1 MILRGILDR
10 SLGNMVCIRGF
21 AKMGDLAEVSK
32 ADENYQRDLIKE
44 HKKEV
49 LDFLHKRKVLFFP
62 EVILSYSI
70 DDLPS
75 ILDKFKHADQNL
87 KITSKANN
95 YKSKQDARGNDS
107 MQIATIDIK
116 GSQEKLKD
124 NDGYLIDNE
133 GVITSLC
140 YNSTFKRIDGNHRL
154 SAADE
159 EEDDQSIQDLI
170 TPFCLLLLPKQFE
183 QDTNTSSEL
192 TTKKLEKTI
201 FHNINYK
208 HIPLKK
214 EHHYKMMIGDE
225 TIFTDTDL
233 KNNFGKEYCL
243 ARKYLNEFDYNE
255 FGALSKE
262 LANNKY
268 TFTHDL
274 QKILLEKDGQQ
285 RKASK
290 DIDKA
295 FKDIDKS
302 LQLINNIYNN
312 HPDLS
317 QHKHY
322 GLLIAF
328 VYFAVRNEKSLSER
342 ELNAFATWVVDNF
355 VYKVA
360 QKDANSIISMY
371 ENIIEK
377 RYKEIFISMDFL
389 NKYEPT
395 YQAIEGV
402 IKEINTEKK
411 LDIKLLPMR
420 IDQFKTGYSYKL
432 DDEIFKQIEKC
443 GLMIADLSNNNV
455 NVYQEVGFAMGLNCN
470 INKKNILLLKQVK
483 QDNKQD
489 KSVDSEVGF
498 NLRSTK
504 QLRFED
510 TKDLRKSL
518 KQELLKYYKL
528 EVLG

>member
-44 HKKEV
+44 HKQEV

-87 KITSKANN
+87 KITSKTNN

-159 EEDDQSIQDLI
+159 EKDDQSIQDLI

-214 EHHYKMMIGDE
+214 EHHYEMMIDDE

-243 ARKYLNEFDYNE
+243 ARKYLNEFNYNE

-290 DIDKA
+290 DIDK
-295 FKDIDKS
+295 S

-317 QHKHY
+317 RHKHY

-377 RYKEIFISMDFL
+377 RYKEIFISMDFSPEHESIY
-389 NKYEPT
+389 K
-395 YQAIEGV
+395 AIKRVVGL
-402 IKEINTEKK
+402 INSELKQK
-411 LDIKLLPMR
+411 IKLSPVR
-420 IDQFKTGYSYKL
+420 IDQFKTGYSYELKN
-432 DDEIFKQIEKC
+432 EIFEQIEKC
-443 GLMIADLSNNNV
+443 GLMIADLSNDNV
-455 NVYQEVGFAMGLNCN
+455 NVYQEVGFAMGLNRN
-470 INKKNILLLKQVK
+470 IVIKNILLLKK
-483 QDNKQD
+483 DDKKD

-510 TKDLRKSL
+510 IKDLRKSL

>member
-49 LDFLHKRKVLFFP
+49 LDFLHKRESLFFP
-62 EVILSYSI
+62 EVILSYGI
-70 DDLPS
+70 DGLPL
-75 ILDKFKHADQNL
+75 ILEGFKYSDKTKDKGL
-87 KITSKANN
+87 KITTKTSKYQN
-95 YKSKQDARGNDS
+95 KQDAMGKDNI
-107 MQIATIDIK
+107 QIATIYIEEKEYFGFTGQKNTK
-116 GSQEKLKD
+116 GFDQAPFFKKDDKLIHKIF
-124 NDGYLIDNE
+124 N
-133 GVITSLC
+133 
-140 YNSTFKRIDGNHRL
+140 RIDGNHRL

-159 EEDDQSIQDLI
+159 EKNDQDIQDLI

-183 QDTNTSSEL
+183 RDAGTFSEL
-192 TTKKLEKTI
+192 TTEKLEKTI

-225 TIFTDTDL
+225 TVFTDTNL
-233 KNNFGKEYCL
+233 KDNFGEEYFL
-243 ARKYLNEFDYNE
+243 AKAYLKKFDYE
-255 FGALSKE
+255 QFGSLKKS
-262 LANNKY
+262 LDNHKY

-285 RKASK
+285 RETSK
-290 DIDKA
+290 DIDEA
-295 FKDIDKS
+295 
-302 LQLINNIYNN
+302 LQLINKIYNN
-312 HPDLS
+312 HLDLS
-317 QHKHY
+317 QHGHY

-328 VYFAVRNEKSLSER
+328 VYLAVHKEKSLSEN

-355 VYKVA
+355 VYKVT

-371 ENIIEK
+371 EKIIEK
-377 RYKEIFISMDFL
+377 RYKEIFISMDFSPE
-389 NKYEPT
+389 YESI
-395 YQAIEGV
+395 YKAIKGV
-402 IKEINTEKK
+402 VGLINSELKQK
-411 LDIKLLPMR
+411 IKLSPVR
-420 IDQFKTGYSYKL
+420 IDQFKTGYSYELKN
-432 DDEIFKQIEKC
+432 EIFEQIEKC

-455 NVYQEVGFAMGLNCN
+455 NVYQEVGFAMGLNRN
-470 INKKNILLLKQVK
+470 IDIKNILLLKK
-483 QDNKQD
+483 DD
-489 KSVDSEVGF
+489 KKDRSADSEVGF

-510 TKDLRKSL
+510 TEDLRKSL
-518 KQELLKYYKL
+518 KQELLKYYEL